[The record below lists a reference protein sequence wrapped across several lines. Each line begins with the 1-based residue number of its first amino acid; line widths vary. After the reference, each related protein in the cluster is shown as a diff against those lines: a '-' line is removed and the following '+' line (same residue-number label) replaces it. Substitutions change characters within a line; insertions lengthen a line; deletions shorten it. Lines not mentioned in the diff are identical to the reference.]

1 MTAGRLPALF
11 SLAALACGGMVTA
24 PSQPDLVF
32 QSQIIFGFPTLPIVA
47 APHKGGVLV
56 TGAVLTPKT
65 SYVPTGDVR
74 APSGRAV
81 VLEITV
87 SDTGQGYQFNTQN
100 YYRADVQALGP
111 GSYDLS
117 VVYIYATPPLRSELV
132 HRETV
137 LVP

>member
-1 MTAGRLPALF
+1 MTAGRLTALL
-11 SLAALACGGMVTA
+11 SLAAVACGGMVTA

-47 APHKGGVLV
+47 APHQGGVLV
-56 TGAVLTPKT
+56 TGAVITPKT
-65 SYVPTGDVR
+65 SFVLTGDVR
-74 APSGRAV
+74 APSERAV

-87 SDTGQGYQFNTQN
+87 SDTGQGFQFNTQN
-100 YYRADVQALGP
+100 YYRADVRALGP
-111 GSYDLS
+111 GAYDLS
-117 VVYIYATPPLRSELV
+117 VVYIYATPPLRSDLV

>member
-1 MTAGRLPALF
+1 MAVRRLAALL
-11 SLAALACGGMVTA
+11 SLAALACGGMITA
-24 PSQPDLVF
+24 PSQPQLVF
-32 QSQIIFGFPTLPIVA
+32 QSQIIFGFPTIPIVA

-56 TGAVLTPKT
+56 TGAVITPKT
-65 SYVPTGDVR
+65 SYVLAGDVR
-74 APSGRAV
+74 APSTRAV

-117 VVYIYATPPLRSELV
+117 VVYIYATPPLRSDVV